1 MRLEIKNKWF
11 LLFWIYTFFIIYGT
25 TLPFNFTIS
34 GQVISHHTSSILTT
48 IQNRNPLYRSYKYD
62 LFANIL
68 FFFPFG
74 FFLFNSLVEG
84 LSEKKI
90 RFISVKIT
98 LFGFLL
104 SAMVETIQIF
114 TIDRNPSISDILM
127 NTLGT
132 LFGITGGYLLL
143 HFDLRKKLQQRIKY
157 LIMDP
162 DRLILITY
170 LLFLLLAGLV
180 PFDITIEPSQVLKNI
195 KTMDSLQNLSVDN
208 PRNLFN
214 LIFIWGTAGYII
226 SRYLRKA
233 WPVKRY
239 FKQTAISIIS
249 GFAYVL
255 FIEVLQLFI
264 ITQNA
269 SLADVFVGWL
279 GILYGIAAYQY
290 FHKGLFK
297 KDKQET
303 WHSFS
308 ENKNIFYFIMFNYI
322 IFVFYKYAY
331 PFTLE
336 VSTDILKTKLYFFF
350 FNVNSYVPE
359 PRIITLLKVSLK
371 NMTLFLPAGMI
382 LKEAEYKWP
391 NLLSGSLTKLSL
403 IAIFVAYAKTVQLFN
418 GSQLPY
424 FFDFVGISMGTAAG
438 YVFWKDFK
446 SILIKSN
453 EIDNSEKDFFI
464 N

>member
-1 MRLEIKNKWF
+1 M
-11 LLFWIYTFFIIYGT
+11 
-25 TLPFNFTIS
+25 
-34 GQVISHHTSSILTT
+34 
-48 IQNRNPLYRSYKYD
+48 
-62 LFANIL
+62 
-68 FFFPFG
+68 
-74 FFLFNSLVEG
+74 
-84 LSEKKI
+84 
-90 RFISVKIT
+90 
-98 LFGFLL
+98 
-104 SAMVETIQIF
+104 
-114 TIDRNPSISDILM
+114 
-127 NTLGT
+127 
-132 LFGITGGYLLL
+132 
-143 HFDLRKKLQQRIKY
+143 
-157 LIMDP
+157 
-162 DRLILITY
+162 
-170 LLFLLLAGLV
+170 
-180 PFDITIEPSQVLKNI
+180 PFDITIDPTQVLKNI
-195 KTMDSLQNLSVDN
+195 KTMDSLHNLSVDN

-233 WPVKRY
+233 WPVKSY
-239 FKQTAISIIS
+239 VKQTVISIIS
-249 GFAYVL
+249 GFTYVL

-269 SLADVFVGWL
+269 SLADIFVGWL
-279 GILYGIAAYQY
+279 GILYGTAAYQY

-297 KDKQET
+297 KGSQER

-350 FNVNSYVPE
+350 FKVNSYVPE
-359 PRIITLLKVSLK
+359 PKIITLMKVSIK

-424 FFDFVGISMGTAAG
+424 FFDFVGISVGTAAG

-446 SILIKSN
+446 SILIKSDTAN
-453 EIDNSEKDFFI
+453 NGKSDNLIDF
-464 N
+464 